1 VKILHDNQHF
11 PVSGFGPTES
21 WNVSYKRASTTCGLS
36 MELDLVSNERVYD
49 HIHNEG
55 FTWVMFRII
64 IV

>member
-1 VKILHDNQHF
+1 
-11 PVSGFGPTES
+11 
-21 WNVSYKRASTTCGLS
+21 